1 MVLVPCETEELP
13 IARHFFLITDL
24 SPQRMRGRDVV
35 AFYRQ
40 RGLFERMLGELS
52 STLMPQLS
60 STTRRKRHYRGRE
73 PRQRTP
79 SRDAFA
85 ANQAILTLNLLAC
98 NLLHLGRQAA
108 ERAQARRGR
117 PRKYGRSTTA
127 LSLDRFRRVYLRL
140 PSRVTLHGRRVG
152 VILTQGMA
160 DAWDRLW
167 RFLATL
173 KPVDGAMA

>member
-1 MVLVPCETEELP
+1 
-13 IARHFFLITDL
+13 
-24 SPQRMRGRDVV
+24 
-35 AFYRQ
+35 
-40 RGLFERMLGELS
+40 MLGELS
-52 STLMPQLS
+52 STLQPQLS
-60 STTRRKRHYRGRE
+60 STTRRKQHYRGRE

-152 VILTQGMA
+152 VTLAQAMA
-160 DAWDRLW
+160 APGYRLW

-173 KPVDGAMA
+173 KPVDMEVA